1 MCGFG
6 LWARV
11 PIVVYVATGGKKWF
25 KISQFKRKEIS
36 IELRFARQSIRLDE
50 LIILVYLK
58 VKMGRKIT
66 ELWQPEDQL
75 KVAVWLIMGQFMGIL
90 ATFFKVTKS

>member
-11 PIVVYVATGGKKWF
+11 PIVVYVATGGKKWL

-58 VKMGRKIT
+58 VKIGRET
-66 ELWQPEDQL
+66 MELWPPEDQL
-75 KVAVWLIMGQFMGIL
+75 KVAVQLIMGQLMGIL
-90 ATFFKVTKS
+90 ATNWP

>member
-11 PIVVYVATGGKKWF
+11 PIVVYVATGGKKWL

-36 IELRFARQSIRLDE
+36 IELRFARRADHFGVLESQNRT
-50 LIILVYLK
+50 K
-58 VKMGRKIT
+58 NNGVK
-66 ELWQPEDQL
+66 WQPEDQL
-75 KVAVWLIMGQFMGIL
+75 KVAVWLIMGQLMGIL